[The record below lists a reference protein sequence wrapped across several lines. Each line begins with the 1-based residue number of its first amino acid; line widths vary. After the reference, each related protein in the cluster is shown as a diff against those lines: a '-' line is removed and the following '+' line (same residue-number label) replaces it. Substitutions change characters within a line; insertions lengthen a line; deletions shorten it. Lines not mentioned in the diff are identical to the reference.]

1 MDETN
6 STSGQPASESTAPQA
21 EHVGASQQESH
32 EDPEVQAA
40 HSRMCQAREALRQ
53 AEQQYQELR
62 RRVTEKVREHAP
74 QVRDIVKDG
83 LEMVRKHPALGVSIA
98 ALLGFFIGRLFRR

>member
-1 MDETN
+1 VVETN
-6 STSGQPASESTAPQA
+6 SPSGQPADEPTAPR
-21 EHVGASQQESH
+21 QESADDSQREAH
-32 EDPEVQAA
+32 EDAQVQAA
-40 HSRMCQAREALRQ
+40 HSRMCQAREALHQ

-62 RRVTEKVREHAP
+62 RCVTEKVREHAP

-98 ALLGFFIGRLFRR
+98 ALVGFFLGRLFRR